1 MKDKLQKIGLVLGSA
16 FLTLAFIEFLL
27 AIPVYYFVK
36 GNGNTFYSRPH
47 LHWLFEEDPVL
58 GFKAAPNLKKK
69 NPYIS
74 SFAPSLEA
82 LEKLGLLALCFG
94 FLCMTFGVL
103 TGLFWAQAVSEKFWS
118 YTEHGLAILFT
129 WVIYVSLL
137 VGRLGMSMSSLKLSI
152 GSFVGFL
159 FLMLAWLGSEVIR

>member
-1 MKDKLQKIGLVLGSA
+1 MYYVDYLAMIASYVKPSLNSINGSSKLRNHRR
-16 FLTLAFIEFLL
+16 LA
-27 AIPVYYFVK
+27 
-36 GNGNTFYSRPH
+36 
-47 LHWLFEEDPVL
+47 
-58 GFKAAPNLKKK
+58 LKKK
-69 NPYIS
+69 NQHIS

-82 LEKLGLLALCFG
+82 LEKLGLLALCVG

-103 TGLFWAQAVSEKFWS
+103 TGLFWTQAVSGKFWS
-118 YTEHGLAILFT
+118 YTEHGLATIFT

-159 FLMLAWLGSEVIR
+159 FLLLTWLGSEVIR